1 MRATEPMFRFAHLSD
16 PHLSDPS
23 SARPSELAG
32 KRLLGYL
39 SWQRRRRHEHLRAV
53 LDDLTRDLATR
64 APDHTVVTGDLT
76 QISLPQEFAEAR
88 EWLRSVGASADVTVI
103 PGNHDAYVRTPRETS
118 LGLWSDYMTP
128 DGAVPDASGGFPF
141 VRVRGP
147 VAFIGL
153 NSSVPSP
160 PLFATG
166 KLGTAQLSSLERL
179 LEALRR
185 RQLVTVLLIH
195 HPPAPGSEKWRK
207 RLVDAPSLCRV
218 LEKQPVD
225 MVLHGHQH
233 RAERTA
239 IAGPVREIPVFG
251 VPSASASG
259 RHLRDPATYLEIDV
273 HPEADGAHIEIKS
286 RRWLGEHGRFGQ
298 ETLAVIDRTFC

>member
-23 SARPSELAG
+23 SARLSELAG

-53 LDDLTRDLATR
+53 LDELTRDLATR

-88 EWLRSVGASADVTVI
+88 DWLQSVGPPPDVTVI
-103 PGNHDAYVRTPRETS
+103 PGNHDAYVRTPRGTS
-118 LGLWSDYMTP
+118 VGLWSDYMSA
-128 DGAVPDASGGFPF
+128 DSAANDASGAFPF

-153 NSSVPSP
+153 NSSLPSP

-166 KLGTAQLSSLERL
+166 RLGEAQIGRLGHLLDSLR
-179 LEALRR
+179 ARK
-185 RQLVTVLLIH
+185 LVTVLLIH

-207 RLVDAPSLCRV
+207 RLVDAPSLCR
-218 LEKQPVD
+218 LLAMQPVD

-239 IAGPVREIPVFG
+239 IAGLGREIPVFG

-273 HPEADGAHIEIKS
+273 HPELDGAHIEVKS
-286 RRWLGEHGRFGQ
+286 RRWLGERGRFGQ
-298 ETLAVIDRTFC
+298 ETLAVIDRTF